1 MYIVV
6 QFYPWFNCYFPLFFF
21 MLIYDNEYETNKQ
34 TNKRKIKIEPRMKL
48 NYNIYIFVLFTIHLF
63 LPCKVVLY
71 SKKVMLG
78 CKSHFFLDG
87 KIVNFKHLGMLS

>member
-1 MYIVV
+1 MIMNMK
-6 QFYPWFNCYFPLFFF
+6 Q
-21 MLIYDNEYETNKQ
+21 TNKQ
-34 TNKRKIKIEPRMKL
+34 TNKQKIKIEPTMKL
-48 NYNIYIFVLFTIHLF
+48 NYNIYNFVLFSIHLF
-63 LPCKVVLY
+63 LPFKVVLY